1 MLGREAHA
9 RVRSMWP
16 QGTLRFLQRPCDVY
30 RVPFLPRAV
39 PADDEVLLGKLLYA
53 VQSVRTVKE
62 NCYGL
67 LR

>member
-16 QGTLRFLQRPCDVY
+16 QGTLRFLQRQTDVY
-30 RVPFLPRAV
+30 RVPFLPKAV
-39 PADDEVLLGKLLYA
+39 PADDEVLLCKLLDA

-62 NCYGL
+62 DCYGL
-67 LR
+67 SR

>member
-1 MLGREAHA
+1 MRGREVHA

-16 QGTLRFLQRPCDVY
+16 QGTLRFLQRPSYVY
-30 RVPFLPRAV
+30 RVPFVPRAV
-39 PADDEVLLGKLLYA
+39 PADDEVLLGKLFYA

>member
-1 MLGREAHA
+1 MLGREVHA

-16 QGTLRFLQRPCDVY
+16 QDTLRFLQRPSYVY
-30 RVPFLPRAV
+30 RVPLLPKAV
-39 PADDEVLLGKLLYA
+39 PADDEVLLGKLFYA